1 MDVFTGGQVAERFHF
16 DGLRS
21 SSLRFADDVVL
32 LASSCGGLSIYGL
45 IYILTFFCIHELWV
59 VTEKNKIT
67 DTRVAGPSHLSRR
80 LQSPTWGG
88 VLGISFEEETLGYMQ
103 GTLERLC
110 LSTGPRAAPTDGLE
124 QVAQE
129 KKVWASLIKLLRPSP
144 RYVGSDGWMRSL

>member
-1 MDVFTGGQVAERFHF
+1 MDIFTGGPLWWPQELVSALCRWCGPVAFF
-16 DGLRS
+16 VWWLVDLRVDLHPYFLLYSWAQS
-21 SSLRFADDVVL
+21 SD
-32 LASSCGGLSIYGL
+32 
-45 IYILTFFCIHELWV
+45 W
-59 VTEKNKIT
+59 KNRIT

-80 LQSPTWGG
+80 LRSPTWGG
-88 VLGISFEEETLGYMQ
+88 VLSISFEEETLGYMQ

-110 LSTGPRAAPTDGLE
+110 LSAGPAAAPTDGLE